1 VEDEIAEGLLLGTM
15 TDFSTI
21 YVGVEDGKLSF
32 KCEKIK
38 S

>member
-1 VEDEIAEGLLLGTM
+1 M